1 MARPLRIAWKHPAEV
16 FYQLHKQEGRCSD
29 SQEMAGAVDVET
41 RGAIQAGER
50 GGGQPQADLAG
61 TQSM

>member
-1 MARPLRIAWKHPAEV
+1 
-16 FYQLHKQEGRCSD
+16 
-29 SQEMAGAVDVET
+29 MAGAVDVET
-41 RGAIQAGER
+41 RGAVEAGER